1 MTVNEK
7 NDNPQAAVAAIID
20 HTLLKPEATR
30 EDIRRLCAEA
40 REFNF
45 ATVCINP
52 CWVAFAAEALGGSNV
67 RVCTVIGFPLGA
79 NETRTKIAEA
89 RQALSQ
95 GSNEIDMV
103 QNIGALRS
111 GDLELVRKEIAELA
125 DAAHSS
131 GAILKV
137 ILETCLLTDEQKVL
151 ACRLAM
157 EAGADFVKTSTG
169 FSTGGATVEDVELMR
184 RTVADSMGVKASGGI
199 RTLPALREMVA
210 AGANRIG
217 TSSGVGILRDVKTR
231 GFDTKA
237 AEVPEQLNGLDDRGA
252 LTPAK
257 TQY

>member
-1 MTVNEK
+1 M
-7 NDNPQAAVAAIID
+7 ID

-30 EDIRRLCAEA
+30 QDVGRLCAEA

-52 CWVAFAAEALGGSNV
+52 SWVPFAADALAGSTV

-79 NETRTKIAEA
+79 NESRTKIAEA
-89 RQALSQ
+89 RYALSD
-95 GSNEIDMV
+95 GSQEIDMV

-125 DAAHSS
+125 ESAHSS

-137 ILETCLLTDEQKVL
+137 ILETCLLTDEQKVT

-169 FSTGGATVEDVELMR
+169 FSTSGATAEDVKLMR
-184 RTVADSMGVKASGGI
+184 RTVGDRMGVKASGGI
-199 RTLPALREMVA
+199 RTFPVLREMVA

-217 TSSGVGILRDVKTR
+217 TSSGVNILREAKAHAL
-231 GFDTKA
+231 DTKA
-237 AEVPEQLNGLDDRGA
+237 VETGAQVSGLDERGG
-252 LTPAK
+252 LSQAK
-257 TQY
+257 IQY